1 MKQLTIPL
9 YEQIEAAIHTPQAAD
24 LLQLLAEFDAIVVR
38 AESEGFDDQAL
49 LDLAGE
55 TIAKIAVVFEAKYGT
70 VLEEVRASGAGDG
83 PVMPIDA
90 FSQYVRSSMQI
101 DFSQYIEPIP
111 MLNLPVQPDDF
122 YGGWS
127 NLSAY
132 WEVETALV
140 ESASS
145 KVVPLS
151 TIEEWQQ
158 LLQNLGEV
166 EEAELKQIKELSHG
180 EEIEAWSAELRAIVE
195 KLRKRRRK
203 SLPFLDL
210 VYALMRKKNQP
221 LKGCSSELWLA
232 FLLGEHPYQLHRT
245 AGDFYSVTGIE
256 VLVRE
261 RGRLSV
267 ELEAMSQQHCV

>member
-1 MKQLTIPL
+1 MKSLTIPL
-9 YEQIEAAIHTPQAAD
+9 YEQIEAAIHMPQAAD
-24 LLQLLAEFDAIVVR
+24 LRQLLTQFDAIVVR

-49 LDLAGE
+49 LDMAGE
-55 TIAKIAVVFEAKYGT
+55 TIAKIAAVFEAKYGA

-83 PVMPIDA
+83 PVMPINA
-90 FSQYVRSSMQI
+90 FDQYVRQSMFV
-101 DFSQYIEPIP
+101 DFSGYIEPIP

-122 YGGWS
+122 YGDW
-127 NLSAY
+127 NPFSAY
-132 WEVETALV
+132 HEVETALV

-180 EEIEAWSAELRAIVE
+180 EEIEAWSAELRAILE

-203 SLPFLDL
+203 GPPFLDL

-221 LKGCSSELWLA
+221 LKDCLSELWLA
-232 FLLGEHPYQLHRT
+232 FLLGDHPYQLQRKND
-245 AGDFYSVTGIE
+245 DFYSATGIE
-256 VLVRE
+256 VVWKE
-261 RGRLSV
+261 S
-267 ELEAMSQQHCV
+267 ETSA